1 MILTA
6 LEFSFRKQINPLL
19 LLNIMSMVYFIPSSQ
34 RKIALTAAQA
44 DGEPVLVI
52 GGTGTGKGALAKWIH
67 QNSPRAALP
76 CLLTTRERTLAEQI
90 REANGGTLIID
101 DITNFPVSE
110 QLVLLNFLKT
120 KAVPHPQKS
129 GSVPMI
135 VNVRI
140 IATSVPQVDS
150 RARAGMFND
159 ELLLRL
165 SKNRIEMPSLAERA
179 DEFEDITM
187 GILQEI
193 THELHKEY
201 IKGFSETSWRKL
213 RDYDWPGN
221 LRELRNVL
229 RMAAVSCE
237 GERVEVKDLPDFG
250 HDKINFQA
258 TRSEFE
264 KIYLTELLKSFNH
277 DLDKVARAGR
287 MERVVLMEKLKRLGL
302 IH

>member
-1 MILTA
+1 
-6 LEFSFRKQINPLL
+6 
-19 LLNIMSMVYFIPSSQ
+19 MSMVYFIPSSQ

-52 GGTGTGKGALAKWIH
+52 GGSGTGKGALAKWIH

-76 CLLTTRERTLAEQI
+76 CVIATRDRTLAEQI
-90 REANGGTLIID
+90 RDCNGGTLILD
-101 DITNFPVSE
+101 DITNYPVSE
-110 QLVLLNFLKT
+110 QLVLLNFLKN
-120 KAVPHPQKS
+120 KSVPHPGKDSS
-129 GSVPMI
+129 GAPVPMI

-140 IATSVPQVDS
+140 IATSVPQIES

-159 ELLLRL
+159 ELLIRL
-165 SKNRIEMPSLAERA
+165 SKNRIEMPGLAERE
-179 DEFEDITM
+179 DEFEDIAM

-193 THELHKEY
+193 TYELHKEF
-201 IKGFSETSWRKL
+201 IKGFSEEVWRQL

-229 RMAAVSCE
+229 RMAVVSCHN
-237 GERVEVKDLPDFG
+237 ERLESKDLPDFG

-287 MERVVLMEKLKRLGL
+287 MERAGLMEKLKRHGL

>member
-1 MILTA
+1 
-6 LEFSFRKQINPLL
+6 
-19 LLNIMSMVYFIPSSQ
+19 MSMVYFIPSSQ

-44 DGEPVLVI
+44 DAEPVLVI

-67 QNSPRAALP
+67 QNSPRSALP
-76 CLLTTRERTLAEQI
+76 FALSTREKSLAEQI
-90 REANGGTLIID
+90 HDANGGTLIID
-101 DITNFPVSE
+101 DITNFPISE
-110 QLVLLNFLKT
+110 QLVLLNFIKS
-120 KAVPHPQKS
+120 KAVPHPHKS
-129 GSVPMI
+129 GTVPMI

-140 IATSVPQVDS
+140 IATSGPQIDT

-165 SKNRIEMPSLAERA
+165 SKNRIEMPALAERE
-179 DEFEDITM
+179 DEFEDIAM

-193 THELHKEY
+193 TRELHKEY
-201 IKGFSETSWRKL
+201 IKGFSENGWRKL

-229 RMAAVSCE
+229 QMAAVSCE
-237 GERVEVKDLPDFG
+237 SERIEVKHLPDFG

-287 MERVVLMEKLKRLGL
+287 MERIVLMEKLKRLGL

>member
-1 MILTA
+1 
-6 LEFSFRKQINPLL
+6 
-19 LLNIMSMVYFIPSSQ
+19 MVYFIPSSQ
-34 RKIALTAAQA
+34 RKIALSAAQA
-44 DGEPVLVI
+44 DEEPVLVI
-52 GGTGTGKGALAKWIH
+52 GGSGTGKGALAKWIH

-76 CLLTTRERTLAEQI
+76 CLISTRERTLAEQI
-90 REANGGTLIID
+90 RDSNGGTLILD
-101 DITNFPVSE
+101 DITNYPVSE

-120 KAVPHPQKS
+120 KSVPHPQKDR
-129 GSVPMI
+129 GPAVPMI

-140 IATSVPQVDS
+140 IATSVPQIES

-165 SKNRIEMPSLAERA
+165 SKNRIEMPALADRE
-179 DEFEDITM
+179 DEFEDIAM

-201 IKGFSETSWRKL
+201 IRGFSEVVWRKL
-213 RDYDWPGN
+213 REYDWPGN

-237 GERVEVKDLPDFG
+237 TERVEVKDLPDFG

-264 KIYLTELLKSFNH
+264 KIYLSELLKSFQH
-277 DLDKVARAGR
+277 DLDKVARAAR
-287 MERVVLMEKLKRLGL
+287 MERIILLEKLKRHGL

>member
-1 MILTA
+1 
-6 LEFSFRKQINPLL
+6 
-19 LLNIMSMVYFIPSSQ
+19 MSMVYFIPASQ
-34 RKIALTAAQA
+34 RKIALAAAQA
-44 DGEPVLVI
+44 DDEPVLVI
-52 GGTGTGKGALAKWIH
+52 GGSGTGKGALAKWIH

-76 CLLTTRERTLAEQI
+76 FTTATRERTLAEQI
-90 REANGGTLIID
+90 RECKGGGTLFID
-101 DITNFPVSE
+101 DIANYPMSE
-110 QLVLLNFLKT
+110 QMVLLNFLKT
-120 KAVPHPQKS
+120 KAVSS

-140 IATSVPQVDS
+140 ITTSVPQIDS

-165 SKNRIEMPSLAERA
+165 SKNRIEMPNLANRA
-179 DEFEDITM
+179 EEFEDITM
-187 GILQEI
+187 GILEEI
-193 THELHKEY
+193 TYELHKEY
-201 IKGFSETSWRKL
+201 IKGFSEQVWRKL

-229 RMAAVSCE
+229 RMAVVSCE
-237 GERVEVKDLPDFG
+237 KERVEMKDLPDFG

-264 KIYLTELLKSFNH
+264 KIYLSELLKSFNH

-287 MERVVLMEKLKRLGL
+287 MEKITLLEKLKRLGL
-302 IH
+302 MH

>member
-1 MILTA
+1 M
-6 LEFSFRKQINPLL
+6 K
-19 LLNIMSMVYFIPSSQ
+19 SMVYFIPSSQ
-34 RKIALTAAQA
+34 RKIALASAQA
-44 DGEPVLVI
+44 DEEPVLVI
-52 GGTGTGKGALAKWIH
+52 GGSGTGKGALAKWIH

-76 CLLTTRERTLAEQI
+76 CLMSTRERTLAEQI
-90 REANGGTLIID
+90 RDANGGTLILD
-101 DITNFPVSE
+101 DITNYPVSE

-120 KAVPHPQKS
+120 KSVPYPQKDKS
-129 GSVPMI
+129 AAVPMI

-140 IATSVPQVDS
+140 IATSVPQIDS

-165 SKNRIEMPSLAERA
+165 SKNRIEMPALVDRE
-179 DEFEDITM
+179 DEFEDIAM

-201 IKGFSETSWRKL
+201 IRGFSEAVWRKL
-213 RDYDWPGN
+213 REYDWPGN

-229 RMAAVSCE
+229 RMATVACE
-237 GERVEVKDLPDFG
+237 TERLDVKDLPDFG

-264 KIYLTELLKSFNH
+264 KIYLSELLKSFQH
-277 DLDKVARAGR
+277 DLDKVARAAR
-287 MERVVLMEKLKRLGL
+287 MERVTLLEKLKRLGL
-302 IH
+302 MH

>member
-1 MILTA
+1 M
-6 LEFSFRKQINPLL
+6 P
-19 LLNIMSMVYFIPSSQ
+19 
-34 RKIALTAAQA
+34 
-44 DGEPVLVI
+44 DDEPVLVI

-76 CLLTTRERTLAEQI
+76 CTTATRERTLAEQI
-90 REANGGTLIID
+90 RECKGGTLIID
-101 DITNFPVSE
+101 DITNYPMSE
-110 QLVLLNFLKT
+110 QMVLLNFLKT
-120 KAVPHPQKS
+120 KAVSS
-129 GSVPMI
+129 GNVPMI

-140 IATSVPQVDS
+140 ITTSVPQVDS

-165 SKNRIEMPSLAERA
+165 SKNRIEMPNLANRS

-201 IKGFSETSWRKL
+201 IKGFNEQVWRKL

-237 GERVEVKDLPDFG
+237 SERIEMKDLPDFG

-264 KIYLTELLKSFNH
+264 KIYLSELLKSFNH

-287 MERVVLMEKLKRLGL
+287 MEKITLLEKLKRLGL
-302 IH
+302 MH

>member
-1 MILTA
+1 
-6 LEFSFRKQINPLL
+6 
-19 LLNIMSMVYFIPSSQ
+19 MSMVYFIPSSQ
-34 RKIALTAAQA
+34 RKIALAAAQA
-44 DGEPVLVI
+44 DDQPVLVI
-52 GGTGTGKGALAKWIH
+52 GGSGTGKGALAKWIH
-67 QNSPRAALP
+67 QNSPRAAQPLIT
-76 CLLTTRERTLAEQI
+76 TTRERTLAEQI
-90 REANGGTLIID
+90 RDSNGGTLIID
-101 DITNFPVSE
+101 DIANYPISE

-120 KAVPHPQKS
+120 KSVPHPQKS
-129 GSVPMI
+129 GSTHGAHAAVPMI
-135 VNVRI
+135 MNVRI
-140 IATSVPQVDS
+140 IATSVPQIDS

-165 SKNRIEMPSLAERA
+165 SKNRIEMPNLSERT
-179 DEFEDITM
+179 DEFEDIAM

-201 IKGFSETSWRKL
+201 VKGFSENVWRNL

-229 RMAAVSCE
+229 RMAVVTCE
-237 GERVEVKDLPDFG
+237 TDRVEAKDLPDFG

-264 KIYLTELLKSFNH
+264 KIYLSELLKSFSH
-277 DLDKVARAGR
+277 DLEKTARAAR
-287 MERVVLMEKLKRLGL
+287 MEKIVLLEKLKRLGL

>member
-1 MILTA
+1 MQCR
-6 LEFSFRKQINPLL
+6 ER
-19 LLNIMSMVYFIPSSQ
+19 
-34 RKIALTAAQA
+34 
-44 DGEPVLVI
+44 
-52 GGTGTGKGALAKWIH
+52 TGKGALAKWIH

-76 CLLTTRERTLAEQI
+76 FTVANRERTLSEQI
-90 REANGGTLIID
+90 RECKNGGTLFID
-101 DITNFPVSE
+101 DIANYPMSE

-120 KAVPHPQKS
+120 RAIS
-129 GSVPMI
+129 AGSVPTI

-140 IATSVPQVDS
+140 ITTSVPQIDS

-165 SKNRIEMPSLAERA
+165 SKNRIQMPNLSERTE
-179 DEFEDITM
+179 EFEDITM

-201 IKGFSETSWRKL
+201 IHGFSEQAWRKL

-229 RMAAVSCE
+229 RMAVVSA
-237 GERVEVKDLPDFG
+237 ERERIDLKDLPDFG

-264 KIYLTELLKSFNH
+264 KVYLSELLKSFNH

-287 MERVVLMEKLKRLGL
+287 MEKVTLLEKLKRLGL
-302 IH
+302 MH

>member
-1 MILTA
+1 
-6 LEFSFRKQINPLL
+6 
-19 LLNIMSMVYFIPSSQ
+19 MVYFIPSSQ
-34 RKIALTAAQA
+34 RKIALAAAQA
-44 DGEPVLVI
+44 EEEPVLVI

-67 QNSPRAALP
+67 QNSPRAAQP
-76 CLLTTRERTLAEQI
+76 CVMATRDRTLAEQL
-90 REANGGTLIID
+90 RDCKGGTLIID
-101 DITNFPVSE
+101 DITNYPVSE
-110 QLVLLNFLKT
+110 QLVVLNFLKT
-120 KAVPHPQKS
+120 KAVPQAQK
-129 GSVPMI
+129 GGTPVPMI

-140 IATSVPQVDS
+140 IATAVPQIDS

-165 SKNRIEMPSLAERA
+165 SKNRIEMPNLAERS

-193 THELHKEY
+193 TQELHKEY
-201 IKGFSETSWRKL
+201 IKGFSEVAWRKL
-213 RDYDWPGN
+213 REYDWPGN

-229 RMAAVSCE
+229 RMAVVSCE
-237 GERVEVKDLPDFG
+237 AERVDIRDLPDFG

-264 KIYLTELLKSFNH
+264 KIYLSELLKSFQH
-277 DLDKVARAGR
+277 DLDKTARAAR
-287 MERVVLMEKLKRLGL
+287 MERVTLMEKLKLHGL